1 MITKIVKYWHQIP
14 LSEASFQYR
23 LLKILNELKFKLN
36 VDRKIEKKRWSKKR
50 LLSIAGIAALVLL
63 IAGSIY
69 FTSGKS
75 KLNVESE
82 RITISEVKNG
92 TFQEFIPVNG
102 VVLPMTTIYL
112 DAVEGGRVEDKLVED
127 GALVKKGQPILR
139 LSNTDLELSLVNQQ
153 TSVYNLITQMQIARN
168 AAQQNT
174 TTKLNQMTD
183 VDNAFKEAERLY
195 KLDKYLYEQKAI
207 GLQEFKQAENSY
219 NYQLEKKKLTE
230 QILKQDSSSNA
241 QQVSQAQQS
250 AKGSQTALNVM
261 RKKVGDLIVRA
272 PIDGQLT
279 SLDAEIG
286 QNKNKGERLG
296 QIDVLSGYKVRVD
309 IDEHYISRVF
319 IGLMGETSFAG
330 KNYKLKINK
339 VFTQVNNGRFQ
350 VDMQFIG
357 ATPEGI
363 RRGQTLQIR
372 LALSDETQ
380 ALLLAKGGFY
390 QQTGGNW
397 VFKLSDDGKTAYR
410 VDVQLGRQNPD
421 YYEVLSGLKPGDKVV
436 TSSYEN
442 YGTMQELVLNK

>member
-1 MITKIVKYWHQIP
+1 M
-14 LSEASFQYR
+14 
-23 LLKILNELKFKLN
+23 
-36 VDRKIEKKRWSKKR
+36 DRKIEKKRWNKKR
-50 LLSIAGIAALVLL
+50 IMTIAGIAGIAIL

-75 KLNVESE
+75 KLNVDEE
-82 RITISEVKNG
+82 RITISEVKKG
-92 TFQEFIPVNG
+92 PFQEFIPVNG

-112 DAVEGGRVEDKLVED
+112 DAVEGGRVEEKFVED
-127 GALVKKGQPILR
+127 GSMVKKGQPILR
-139 LSNTDLELSLVNQQ
+139 LSNTDIELSLVNQQ
-153 TSVYNLITQMQIARN
+153 TSVYNLLTQMQIARN
-168 AAQQNT
+168 ASQQNT
-174 TTKLNQMTD
+174 TSKLNQVTD
-183 VDNAFKEAERLY
+183 VENQLKEAKRIY
-195 KLDKYLYEQKAI
+195 DLDKYLYEQKAI
-207 GLQEFKQAENSY
+207 GLQEFKQAENNY
-219 NYQLEKKKLTE
+219 NYQVEKSKLSD
-230 QILKQDSSSNA
+230 QLLKQDSASNL
-241 QQVSQAQQS
+241 QQVSQAKQQF
-250 AKGSQTALNVM
+250 KGSQDALGVM
-261 RKKVGDLIVRA
+261 RRKVEDLVVRA

-279 SLDAEIG
+279 SLDVEIG

-330 KNYKLKINK
+330 KTYKLKINK

-350 VDMQFIG
+350 VDMQFIDEV
-357 ATPEGI
+357 PEGI

-397 VFKLSDDGKTAYR
+397 VFKVSSDGKTAYR
-410 VDVQLGRQNPD
+410 VDNIQLGRQNPD
-421 YYEVLSGLKPGDKVV
+421 YYEVLSGLQPGDKVV

-442 YGTMQELVLNK
+442 YGNMQELVLNK